1 MIYISQ
7 KNIGISLRSTPATY
21 LGVADDI
28 RKLFAK
34 ESKAGLSMF
43 TFNGKGGC
51 PVCGGKGV
59 IVSDMAFMD
68 SIETVCEACGIQW
81 MVLRSPR

>member
-1 MIYISQ
+1 
-7 KNIGISLRSTPATY
+7 
-21 LGVADDI
+21 
-28 RKLFAK
+28 
-34 ESKAGLSMF
+34 MF

-68 SIETVCEACGIQW
+68 SIETVCEACGGLRYSPGKPCGIQW